1 MLTSVHADGNVSVVL
16 HPSEPTRLPRRESN
30 NDLAS
35 LILKNPFSFEQLGP
49 VSPPPAD
56 RGRSQ
61 SRKFGREEDDLTI
74 ELGRGL
80 PGVSQ
85 VGRRNFFSLGD
96 GDSDSEEDEDEEQ
109 ATMLI
114 GRVDTSK
121 PDAVDTFTLPIVY
134 SQIRTNRRV
143 SLTLSTARKDPLVV
157 TPESTSRQA
166 YEAEASP
173 TSISSSTSTA
183 IVASAIIRPSGP
195 GMWRQ
200 SYGADSTDSDEIA
213 ATVRSGAIEVTTSD
227 VGLIR
232 HDEDNASRTSDHVSG
247 GPMRSNREGIPE
259 TVNVPERPGDL
270 AAIDAKVTHPE
281 AAVPSYRR
289 ISCTFDLPP
298 PVFSRRGTLR
308 MDPSPGKGD
317 GSPTRQESIVVM
329 PRRKED
335 VLARM
340 RSLRGEQPV
349 HDMARSE
356 GFQANVTVLERKLVD
371 SAQPST
377 IHLYRQ
383 EENRSTGQRR
393 NVSSSATNKAP
404 RIGLRDVFGGQ
415 NNVSIDDRKEGP
427 SNHPRKANEPDERR
441 STIIA
446 PPRKPSTKRSL
457 PSLRSAAITQTPKS
471 LSQKFS
477 FSSLSRAFR
486 WGRGSISDPATL
498 DREDVTSTIA
508 TAARCNDGKDQT
520 FQSIS
525 DASASPTST
534 IDDFGRTRR
543 TSSSTITPASPSP
556 VMSEGPARR
565 LTFKRSM
572 PLSLGQPIEGDMDK
586 VET

>member
-1 MLTSVHADGNVSVVL
+1 V
-16 HPSEPTRLPRRESN
+16 
-30 NDLAS
+30 
-35 LILKNPFSFEQLGP
+35 
-49 VSPPPAD
+49 
-56 RGRSQ
+56 
-61 SRKFGREEDDLTI
+61 TI

-80 PGVSQ
+80 AGVTQ
-85 VGRRNFFSLGD
+85 VGRRSFFSVGD
-96 GDSDSEEDEDEEQ
+96 DDSDSEEDEGEGQ
-109 ATMLI
+109 ATMVV
-114 GRVDTSK
+114 GKVNTSK
-121 PDAVDTFTLPIVY
+121 PDMVDTFNPPTVY
-134 SQIRTNRRV
+134 SQTRTNRRV
-143 SLTLSTARKDPLVV
+143 TLTLSTARKDPPGV
-157 TPESTSRQA
+157 TPEPTSRPA
-166 YEAEASP
+166 DEAEASP

-183 IVASAIIRPSGP
+183 IVASAIVRPSGP

-200 SYGADSTDSDEIA
+200 SYGADSTDSDEITA
-213 ATVRSGAIEVTTSD
+213 AVRSGANEVTKPD
-227 VGLIR
+227 VGITR
-232 HDEDNASRTSDHVSG
+232 HDDDTAPGTSGDYVSG
-247 GPMRSNREGIPE
+247 GSTKSNREGIPE
-259 TVNVPERPGDL
+259 TVNVPGPAGDL
-270 AAIDAKVTHPE
+270 APIESKVTYPE
-281 AAVPSYRR
+281 PAMPSYRR

-308 MDPSPGKGD
+308 MDPMSGKGD
-317 GSPTRQESIVVM
+317 GNPTRQDSVVVM

-349 HDMARSE
+349 HDMAHPE
-356 GFQANVTVLERKLVD
+356 GFQANVTVLERKLVH
-371 SAQPST
+371 SAQPSN

-383 EENRSTGQRR
+383 EENRSIGKGG

-415 NNVSIDDRKEGP
+415 NNVSSDDRKEAP
-427 SNHPRKANEPDERR
+427 SSHPKKGNEPDERR
-441 STIIA
+441 STINA
-446 PPRKPSTKRSL
+446 PPRKPSSKRSL

-486 WGRGSISDPATL
+486 WGRGSNSDHTTL
-498 DREDVTSTIA
+498 DREDVTSTIGI
-508 TAARCNDGKDQT
+508 ARPPSNNGNDRT

-525 DASASPTST
+525 DAFASPTST

-572 PLSLGQPIEGDMDK
+572 PLSLVQPIEGDMDK